1 MYSFQS
7 SHLISSSSSIVLCA
21 GASHSTKPFLYPPAA
36 SILLASK
43 ISPLAVGLSPCWL
56 CSASSCLAHF
66 NLLHLRVVIRSNEGC
81 LHSSDIEFPVMC
93 AKHRAFHP
101 LSVERSESSRHHD
114 SNPCVITDTTAAPSA
129 WLLGNILNPCTVDIG
144 LGSSPRRGLLY
155 VLALFLDLNS
165 SESIERLS
173 STTFGSH
180 VPDPP

>member
-1 MYSFQS
+1 MCSFQS

-66 NLLHLRVVIRSNEGC
+66 SLLHLRVVIRSNEGC

-114 SNPCVITDTTAAPSA
+114 SNPCVITDTTAAPNKFSLA
-129 WLLGNILNPCTVDIG
+129 GCAKSDFQIFIMLPNTDFATKSHSHYCCVLVITVG
-144 LGSSPRRGLLY
+144 LEVGS
-155 VLALFLDLNS
+155 
-165 SESIERLS
+165 
-173 STTFGSH
+173 
-180 VPDPP
+180 